1 MLAAL
6 ALNPVRLRM
15 LPCCFEL
22 LIWAQEEHK
31 NTGLFTVAFLC
42 GGIGL
47 TLTCTA
53 SSVRVDGVRSPGSN
67 ALLSLFIQ
75 AR

>member
-1 MLAAL
+1 MLL
-6 ALNPVRLRM
+6 
-15 LPCCFEL
+15 CCFEL

-47 TLTCTA
+47 TLTCTP
-53 SSVRVDGVRSPGSN
+53 SSVRVDGVRSASSN

-75 AR
+75 AC